1 MRGRAVA
8 AWSAACL
15 LIVLLST
22 NPAYRL
28 LVLVIAAFAVVAG
41 AGPGRVRPLLAA
53 TGAAGLVA
61 AALNF
66 GLSHVGGDVLFELPA
81 SWPAVGG
88 RYTLEAL
95 VYGVLT
101 GVTLAAAVVAVAPL
115 SLLLEPHELV
125 EALP

>member
-53 TGAAGLVA
+53 TGAA
-61 AALNF
+61 ALDF